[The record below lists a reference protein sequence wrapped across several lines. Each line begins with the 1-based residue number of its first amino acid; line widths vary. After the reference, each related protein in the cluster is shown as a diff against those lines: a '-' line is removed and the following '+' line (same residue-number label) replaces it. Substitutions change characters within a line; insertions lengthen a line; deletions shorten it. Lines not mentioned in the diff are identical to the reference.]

1 MVDTG
6 KTKKYKNGKEK
17 VDKRQVSKIRYVP
30 EKELPTYDGKVR
42 TRPAMWKG
50 VIKSGQYGQTQ
61 AIPLDNKWVEE
72 NIPEKF
78 RELLMEVRNRDGYV
92 QIPEGADKRQDQQLI
107 PDVQNAPPARYWN
120 GHGNTENRRCAWL
133 SAASG
138 LFHLGLTNLAE
149 AVAALNDE
157 TPGWENPFQLMFQTL
172 QDKSSKMER
181 QKYSVCKLGKKNRS
195 KWDMMSSTQKYQ
207 LCALGLK
214 GLDGKTDHAICV
226 VGKWIFD
233 SNFEKALPLTKQ
245 SLNICCSSAD
255 KKTKFSCATRGL
267 MMSYKS
273 TPL

>member
-6 KTKKYKNGKEK
+6 KTIKYKNGKEK
-17 VDKRQVSKIRYVP
+17 LDKRQVSKIRYVP

-181 QKYSVCKLGKKNRS
+181 RKYSMCILGKK
-195 KWDMMSSTQKYQ
+195 KVKMGHDDLHPK
-207 LCALGLK
+207 
-214 GLDGKTDHAICV
+214 I
-226 VGKWIFD
+226 
-233 SNFEKALPLTKQ
+233 
-245 SLNICCSSAD
+245 
-255 KKTKFSCATRGL
+255 
-267 MMSYKS
+267 
-273 TPL
+273 